1 MNSRIYIIDACALID
16 ASKNYPLSKKTFQS
30 IWDKIAEMFEE
41 GTLMSSAEIFDE
53 VKDKDISDWLKSYK
67 SSFVPIDESIQ
78 KTTKEILEK
87 FPNMIICLDGE
98 LGSGKTVFTKGIAN
112 ALGIK
117 ETITSPTFTIIKEY
131 DGELPLYHMDVYRL
145 DGNTEGVGIEEYFTK
160 GGVVVIEWA
169 ETIKDILPDERLEI
183 KFKIVD
189 ENKRV
194 LVLTPY
200 GKKYEDLCE
209 AVL

>member
-1 MNSRIYIIDACALID
+1 MEYKVTTRN
-16 ASKNYPLSKKTFQS
+16 
-30 IWDKIAEMFEE
+30 EMDTIELAQNFE
-41 GTLMSSAEIFDE
+41 S
-53 VKDKDISDWLKSYK
+53 
-67 SSFVPIDESIQ
+67 
-78 KTTKEILEK
+78 EK

-117 ETITSPTFTIIKEY
+117 ESITSPTFTIIKEY

-145 DGNTEGVGIEEYFTK
+145 NGNVEGTGIEEYFTK

-169 ETIKDILPDERLEI
+169 DTIKDILPEERLDI
-183 KFKIVD
+183 KFKVVG
-189 ENKRV
+189 ENTRV
-194 LVLTPY
+194 LVLKPY
-200 GKKYEDLCE
+200 GKKYEELCE